1 MARRTYGQYC
11 GLARAL
17 EFVGE
22 RWAVLIIRDLL
33 VGPRRFTDLQRLP
46 RIPTNVLSARL
57 REMETNGLVRR
68 RVAPRPASGVVY
80 ELTEYGADL
89 EPILLSLGAWG
100 ARALRDPAEGEVVT
114 PDSLVIALRATFRPQ
129 AAPPR
134 RLSFELRCGPAVL
147 HGVVDHGALV
157 TTDVGPL
164 PDADLV
170 IETGPALRR
179 LMAGEVTPEQALAD
193 GLVRVCGDVEL
204 LDRFVEMFHID
215 PLPAPQGVQEQTPVG
230 AATVNAG

>member
-22 RWAVLIIRDLL
+22 RWAMLIIRDLL

-57 REMETNGLVRR
+57 REMEANGLIRR
-68 RVAPRPASGVVY
+68 RVVPRPASGVVY
-80 ELTEYGADL
+80 ELTDYGAQL

-100 ARALRDPAEGEVVT
+100 ARALRDPTEGEVIT
-114 PDSLVIALRATFRPQ
+114 PDSLVIALRATFQPH

-134 RLSFELRCGPAVL
+134 LVSFELRCGPAVV
-147 HGVVDHGALV
+147 HCVVDHGELAV
-157 TTDVGPL
+157 TDVGPL
-164 PDADLV
+164 PGADAV

-179 LMAGEVTPEQALAD
+179 LMAGEVAPEQALAD
-193 GLVRVCGDVEL
+193 GLVRVCGDAEL

-215 PLPAPQGVQEQTPVG
+215 SLPVSQGVLEQARAG
-230 AATVNAG
+230 AATVHAG